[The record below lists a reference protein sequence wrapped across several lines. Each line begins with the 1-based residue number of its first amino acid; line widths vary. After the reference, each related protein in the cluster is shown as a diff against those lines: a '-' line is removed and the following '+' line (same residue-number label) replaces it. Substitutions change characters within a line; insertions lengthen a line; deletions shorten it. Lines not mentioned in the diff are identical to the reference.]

1 MTAWYFCVISFRC
14 HKHALITQP
23 NHLSFIQSIS
33 FFMPRT
39 APWDPNEGRGN
50 PTKSPE
56 VKNLLLRVKSKSI
69 EDNRKKTPDQMQ
81 QRGYS
86 GIEEIVTAMNSA
98 DGASGL
104 LQKIQGR
111 NDEFI
116 QMLETMG
123 TSVASLGASIEQM
136 KTSLEM
142 SNNAITKEL
151 SKEDTAAAGVDD
163 DAGQAKTATF
173 ISELPDVMGLAS
185 KMQEEVTKVAETLQ
199 GFMSNPIS
207 LSQEMT
213 ITPSVSGYC
222 AFTKDGKSYD
232 IPAGFVFP
240 QCDLYGAWRHWLIGF
255 PDHKIRNN
263 KNEIIDA
270 PIKPLRL
277 VSLGT
282 VHQSAKKKFKDG
294 WRPILIFMQAEIE
307 QDLDSMPVA
316 SIDDSFIKMTYD
328 QALAALQSKAPNM
341 MSGKNE
347 QKHLTW
353 KVATWSRK
361 IREEQLGPTQGAQH
375 RPVVPLPPAPVV
387 HIAPQAPVVPPP
399 APFLPPLPPDNNTD
413 VPIIPEMH
421 PGMQV

>member
-1 MTAWYFCVISFRC
+1 VSKARTNIANQLPLV
-14 HKHALITQP
+14 
-23 NHLSFIQSIS
+23 QSIS

-50 PTKSPE
+50 PTKSVE
-56 VKNLLLRVKSKSI
+56 VKNLLLRVKSI
-69 EDNRKKTPDQMQ
+69 EDNRKKTPDQIQ

-116 QMLETMG
+116 QILETMG

-142 SNNAITKEL
+142 SNNAIEKEL
-151 SKEDTAAAGVDD
+151 SKEVTTATGGD
-163 DAGQAKTATF
+163 DAGQTKTATF

-185 KMQEEVTKVAETLQ
+185 KMQEEVTKVADALQ

-222 AFTKDGKSYD
+222 AFAEDGKSYD
-232 IPAGFVFP
+232 IPAGFIFP

-294 WRPILIFMQAEIE
+294 WRPILIFMQAEID
-307 QDLDSMPVA
+307 QNLDSMPVA

-328 QALAALQSKAPNM
+328 QALSALQNKAPNM

-347 QKHLTW
+347 QKHQSW

-387 HIAPQAPVVPPP
+387 HIVPQAPVPPP
-399 APFLPPLPPDNNTD
+399 AQFLPPLPPDNDTQA
-413 VPIIPEMH
+413 PIIPEFH
-421 PGMQV
+421 PDMQV